1 MSTQIQL
8 RRGTT
13 VDNSTFTGA
22 SGELIADTTKNILV
36 LHDGSTVGG
45 HPFDLPAHL
54 ADTAKHAG
62 AWQAWT
68 PTLTWTTATP
78 GGTTT
83 TVARYCQVGKI
94 VYFVFYFYS
103 TDGNGAT
110 NLQVSLPIDPKNIG
124 AIYNIVSSAQIV
136 GSSRIYPVA
145 YVSDSGKKILFLN
158 FATCTDNVDVTL
170 TCSGFYE
177 IA

>member
-54 ADTAKHAG
+54 AETVAEI
-62 AWQAWT
+62 
-68 PTLTWTTATP
+68 TLITEP
-78 GGTTT
+78 YDQVTTT
-83 TVARYCQVGKI
+83 TVTFGFRPKLVEIDAVIMATDYASKGFKDDSHAYTSYKI
-94 VYFVFYFYS
+94 VETGKVTIGTGAGTLYYNANNKLLGTATI
-103 TDGNGAT
+103 TDTGIEIAWALTG
-110 NLQVSLPIDPKNIG
+110 
-124 AIYNIVSSAQIV
+124 
-136 GSSRIYPVA
+136 
-145 YVSDSGKKILFLN
+145 
-158 FATCTDNVDVTL
+158 TL
-170 TCSGFYE
+170 TGASGNRRLL
-177 IA
+177 ISAWTH